1 MSAPI
6 TIYVGNLSR
15 STTEEDLR
23 EAFAAHGE
31 VVNVKIITEIV
42 TDREPGRSRGFG
54 FVDMS
59 TEEEAVAAINGLN
72 ETDLNGQTIKVE
84 KARPRGKKN
93 R

>member
-6 TIYVGNLSR
+6 TVYVGNLSR

-31 VVNVKIITEIV
+31 VVSVKIITEII
-42 TDREPGRSRGFG
+42 TDRETSRFKGFG
-54 FVDMS
+54 FVNMG
-59 TEEEAVAAINGLN
+59 TEEEASAAIEGLN
-72 ETDLNGQTIKVE
+72 GTELDGRTIRVE
-84 KARPRGKKN
+84 KARPQRKKD

>member
-6 TIYVGNLSR
+6 TVYVGNLPR

-31 VVNVKIITEIV
+31 VVSVKIVTEIV
-42 TDREPGRSRGFG
+42 TDRETGRSKGFG
-54 FVDMS
+54 FVNMG
-59 TEEEAVAAINGLN
+59 TEEETAAAINGLN
-72 ETDLNGQTIKVE
+72 GTELGGRTVKVE
-84 KARPRGKKN
+84 KARPRQKKD